1 MLIVAELCIWPAVI
15 SFCRIWANMVFAVMT
30 WMKEELKHMNWTGER
45 MIKAVKND
53 RIFHVL

>member
-53 RIFHVL
+53 PYT